1 MRIGVDFTSAV
12 RERAGIG
19 RYAREL
25 VRALARLDRSNR
37 YVLFVPRDAQAD
49 LLAWDW
55 PGNFTVVRAPLSER
69 LLAALWHR
77 ARVPLPIEALIGST
91 DVFYSPDF
99 LLPPT
104 RARRTLV
111 TIHDLSYVRLPECF
125 PDVLRRYLDD
135 AVPRA
140 VRRADLILAD
150 AASTRRDLIEVYGVP
165 SDKVLVLYSGVDAR
179 FHPDIPESE
188 RARVR
193 SRYCL
198 REPYLLSVSTIQ
210 PRKNYV
216 RLLEAWAKLI
226 SKSEFRNSNYRLV
239 LAGRNGWMY
248 DQVYRTVKRLDL
260 NDRVLFP
267 GFVSDTDLPALYS
280 MATLFVYPSLYEGF
294 GLPVAEAM
302 ACGVPVVLSN
312 VSSLPEVAGEAGL
325 YFDPCDVD
333 AMTDAIYRALSDPT
347 LRAGLR
353 AQGLSQAEK
362 FSWDRAAE
370 ELLTCLGGGL

>member
-1 MRIGVDFTSAV
+1 
-12 RERAGIG
+12 
-19 RYAREL
+19 
-25 VRALARLDRSNR
+25 
-37 YVLFVPRDAQAD
+37 
-49 LLAWDW
+49 
-55 PGNFTVVRAPLSER
+55 
-69 LLAALWHR
+69 
-77 ARVPLPIEALIGST
+77 
-91 DVFYSPDF
+91 
-99 LLPPT
+99 
-104 RARRTLV
+104 
-111 TIHDLSYVRLPECF
+111 
-125 PDVLRRYLDD
+125 
-135 AVPRA
+135 
-140 VRRADLILAD
+140 
-150 AASTRRDLIEVYGVP
+150 
-165 SDKVLVLYSGVDAR
+165 
-179 FHPDIPESE
+179 
-188 RARVR
+188 
-193 SRYCL
+193 
-198 REPYLLSVSTIQ
+198 
-210 PRKNYV
+210 
-216 RLLEAWAKLI
+216 
-226 SKSEFRNSNYRLV
+226 
-239 LAGRNGWMY
+239 MY
-248 DQVYRTVKRLDL
+248 DQVYRIVKRLDL